1 MPKTHDYLI
10 RSTPVASG
18 DNSLPEKK
26 PAEKKSRLQSTPAA
40 KTPRSTTSLPHSKP
54 TADSMKKS
62 PASATADTAKKERI
76 VIGPDGKPVRI
87 VEMHF
92 DFSKISKNIILFLLL
107 FIFVFPFLLSLFGA
121 GVKEVTLSDF
131 VRDLAAGK
139 IDKISVAGNQLRLNY
154 QTDNSAPLET
164 TKYIVYKESNQ
175 TALDLVKAAG
185 VDLAAINLEIKDISW
200 GQLISELFFSFLPII
215 LMAGFFLFIFRQGKS
230 GIGMDIFG
238 MGKSKAKIF
247 VKGKQS
253 VRFADVGGMPEAKK
267 ELEEIVDFLKN
278 PRKYQKVG
286 ARTPKGVLLVGPA
299 GTGKTLLARAV
310 AGEAGVQFLSI
321 AGSEFMEMLVGVGA
335 SRVRDLFDTAKK
347 TSPSIIFIDEIDAI
361 GRMRSGGGINSHDE
375 REQTL
380 NQILVE
386 MDGFSQHDNVIVIAA
401 TNRADMLDPALV
413 RPGRFDRRVFV
424 NLPDL
429 DERRFIINI
438 HKKGKPF
445 VSDLDW
451 EQVAKMTTGFS
462 GADLEN
468 MLNEAAINIVRDNRE
483 AITLADLSDSALKVK
498 LGPSKKRL
506 TDEYERK
513 MTAYHEAG
521 HALVSHLLPFADE
534 VSRISII
541 SRGAALG
548 YTITPPN
555 RDKMQTT
562 KNELLDEMSVLLG
575 GRAAEELVFGE
586 MTVGASS
593 DISRATK
600 IARKMVEEW
609 GMSSLGP
616 IFLAPQYE
624 DSDYARI
631 YDEPRTISAQLKSQV
646 DVQVQTLV
654 NTAFQKTTTLL
665 KKHRSLLDKISL
677 VLLEKETLEGEEFTA
692 LVGIKKVTRPS

>member
-1 MPKTHDYLI
+1 MKIKQSFLDYFKQLFFVSYSPAYLS
-10 RSTPVASG
+10 RE
-18 DNSLPEKK
+18 DKNK
-26 PAEKKSRLQSTPAA
+26 PAISHNQAGEKKS
-40 KTPRSTTSLPHSKP
+40 
-54 TADSMKKS
+54 
-62 PASATADTAKKERI
+62 KERI
-76 VIGPDGKPVRI
+76 VIGPDGKPVKI

-92 DFSKISKNIILFLLL
+92 DFGKIGKNILL
-107 FIFVFPFLLSLFGA
+107 FILLFVFVFPLLISMFGA
-121 GVKEVTLSDF
+121 GVKEVSLSDF
-131 VRDLAAGK
+131 ARDLVAQK
-139 IDKISVAGNQLRLNY
+139 ISKISVAGNQLRLEY
-154 QTDNSAPLET
+154 HTSDGAPMET
-164 TKYIVYKESNQ
+164 NKYLVYKENNQ
-175 TALDLVKAAG
+175 TALDLVNASG
-185 VDLAAINLEIKDISW
+185 VNLADINLEIKDISW
-200 GQLISELFFSFLPII
+200 GQLLTELFVSFLPII
-215 LMAGFFLFIFRQGKS
+215 LMAGFFLFIFRQGKN
-230 GIGMDIFG
+230 GIGMDVFG

-335 SRVRDLFDTAKK
+335 SRVRDLFETAKK

-386 MDGFSQHDNVIVIAA
+386 MDGFSQHDNVIVMAA

-429 DERRFIINI
+429 EERRFIINI

-445 VSDLDW
+445 AGDLDW

-468 MLNEAAINIVRDNRE
+468 MLNEAAINIVRDNRQE
-483 AITLADLSDSALKVK
+483 ITLADLSDAAIKVK

-506 TDEYERK
+506 TDAYERK
-513 MTAYHEAG
+513 MTAYHEVG
-521 HALVSHLLPFADE
+521 HALVSHLLPHADG

-541 SRGAALG
+541 SRGGALG

-562 KNELLDEMSVLLG
+562 KSELLDEMCVLLG
-575 GRAAEELVFGE
+575 GRVAEELVFGE
-586 MTVGASS
+586 MTAGASS
-593 DISRATK
+593 DISRATR

-609 GMSSLGP
+609 GMSDLGP
-616 IFLAPQYE
+616 IYLAPQYE

-631 YDEPRTISAQLKSQV
+631 YEEPRTISAELKARV
-646 DVQVQTLV
+646 DEQVQSLLQS
-654 NTAFQKTTTLL
+654 AKKQTTTLL
-665 KKHRSLLDKISL
+665 KKNRTLLDKISA
-677 VLLEKETLEGEEFTA
+677 VLLEKETLEGEEFTK
-692 LVGIKKVTRPS
+692 LVGIKKATR

>member
-1 MPKTHDYLI
+1 MLF
-10 RSTPVASG
+10 RS
-18 DNSLPEKK
+18 
-26 PAEKKSRLQSTPAA
+26 
-40 KTPRSTTSLPHSKP
+40 
-54 TADSMKKS
+54 
-62 PASATADTAKKERI
+62 
-76 VIGPDGKPVRI
+76 
-87 VEMHF
+87 
-92 DFSKISKNIILFLLL
+92 
-107 FIFVFPFLLSLFGA
+107 
-121 GVKEVTLSDF
+121 
-131 VRDLAAGK
+131 AAGK

-253 VRFADVGGMPEAKK
+253 VRFADLGGMPEAKK

-468 MLNEAAINIVRDNRE
+468 MLNEAAM
-483 AITLADLSDSALKVK
+483 S
-498 LGPSKKRL
+498 
-506 TDEYERK
+506 
-513 MTAYHEAG
+513 
-521 HALVSHLLPFADE
+521 
-534 VSRISII
+534 
-541 SRGAALG
+541 
-548 YTITPPN
+548 
-555 RDKMQTT
+555 T
-562 KNELLDEMSVLLG
+562 KI
-575 GRAAEELVFGE
+575 GRASCRERV
-586 MTVGASS
+586 
-593 DISRATK
+593 
-600 IARKMVEEW
+600 
-609 GMSSLGP
+609 
-616 IFLAPQYE
+616 
-624 DSDYARI
+624 
-631 YDEPRTISAQLKSQV
+631 
-646 DVQVQTLV
+646 
-654 NTAFQKTTTLL
+654 
-665 KKHRSLLDKISL
+665 
-677 VLLEKETLEGEEFTA
+677 
-692 LVGIKKVTRPS
+692 